1 MLFSGG
7 ARAMQITR
15 TDLNIHAGTLT
26 LTDSDG
32 GTATYCRVDSPMNVA
47 SVHIVADHNGLIAMP
62 PLLEA
67 RTFPQELL
75 VKHDAPGRER
85 LLPLGDDVEWSSV
98 FRYVR
103 DEESAHGRHQAVERR
118 EEPVSHPS
126 PKVAPVPKRTAAW

>member
-1 MLFSGG
+1 M
-7 ARAMQITR
+7 RITR

-32 GTATYCRVDSPMNVA
+32 GTAKYSRVDSPMNVA
-47 SVHIVADHNGLIAMP
+47 SVHIVADHNGLIAMA

-75 VKHDAPGRER
+75 VKHNAPDREP

-98 FRYVR
+98 FRYVLE
-103 DEESAHGRHQAVERR
+103 EESARGRHQAVERR
-118 EEPVSHPS
+118 DEPVSPVS
-126 PKVAPVPKRTAAW
+126 PKLAPARKRTAVW